1 MKKALCVRVVIS
13 LLVMIMV
20 VVLLQ
25 NFSLANSENT
35 QILKLTDKEYLIYV
49 EGLLNDKFE
58 FALSKNAKDSNLKFI
73 NSAKDKEKGNH
84 IAYVDSDLY
93 DTYFSGKGKTFLW
106 VKQGKE
112 YKIEAQEVNLSTALE
127 EEKIQNLNQVT
138 KKIAVKVGEKE
149 LPTENKDGVEVN
161 RKIGTLKLEEK
172 EKATYTYQML
182 KKEPGSE
189 VEKLIELANK
199 MNKQENKDMFAKL
212 RLYSEFES
220 AYNKLVNGLSKKKWI
235 KVDDFTIPQPQEA
248 KTGEQYIVV
257 IKENTSKEENTNKK
271 ENTSKEETI
280 DIQIMTCKDEQT
292 QEYETKDVVI
302 KETSKLPITYDN
314 IVLFVIAGVVL
325 LLIILVVVLKLRNKK
340 EEK

>member
-1 MKKALCVRVVIS
+1 M
-13 LLVMIMV
+13 
-20 VVLLQ
+20 
-25 NFSLANSENT
+25 
-35 QILKLTDKEYLIYV
+35 
-49 EGLLNDKFE
+49 G
-58 FALSKNAKDSNLKFI
+58 
-73 NSAKDKEKGNH
+73 
-84 IAYVDSDLY
+84 
-93 DTYFSGKGKTFLW
+93 
-106 VKQGKE
+106 KQGKE
-112 YKIEAQEVNLSTALE
+112 YKVEAQEVNLSTALE
-127 EEKIQNLNQVT
+127 EEKIQSLNQVT
-138 KKIAVKVGEKE
+138 KKIEVKVGEKE

-189 VEKLIELANK
+189 VEKLIELANE

-257 IKENTSKEENTNKK
+257 IK

>member
-1 MKKALCVRVVIS
+1 MKKVLCVRVVIS
-13 LLVMIMV
+13 LIVMIMV
-20 VVLLQ
+20 IVLLQ
-25 NFSLANSENT
+25 NFSLANREIT
-35 QILKLTDKEYLIYV
+35 QILKLADKEYLIYV
-49 EGLLNDKFE
+49 EGLLNGKFE

-73 NSAKDKEKGNH
+73 NSAKDKEEGNH

-106 VKQGKE
+106 VKQGEE
-112 YKIEAQEVNLSTALE
+112 YKVEAQEVNLSTALE
-127 EEKIQNLNQVT
+127 EEKIQSLNQVT

-149 LPTENKDGVEVN
+149 LPTENKDGVKVN
-161 RKIGTLKLEEK
+161 CKIGTLKLEEK
-172 EKATYTYQML
+172 EKAIYTYQIL
-182 KKEPGSE
+182 KKETGTE
-189 VEKLIELANK
+189 VEKLIELANE

-220 AYNKLVNGLSKKKWI
+220 TYNKLVNGLSKKEWI

-257 IKENTSKEENTNKK
+257 IKENTN
-271 ENTSKEETI
+271 KEETI

-325 LLIILVVVLKLRNKK
+325 ALIILVVVLKLRNKK
-340 EEK
+340 EDK